1 MTSRTTRSTA
11 ATLVAIVVVIGTACW
26 AIDGSHPTATTS
38 SSMSSP
44 ASSPTSGSALPRG
57 VVTVTVGTPAGTVG

>member
-38 SSMSSP
+38 SSMSS
-44 ASSPTSGSALPRG
+44 SSSGPALPRG

>member
-38 SSMSSP
+38 SSLSS
-44 ASSPTSGSALPRG
+44 SSGSALPRG
-57 VVTVTVGTPAGTVG
+57 VVTVTVGAPAGPVG

>member
-1 MTSRTTRSTA
+1 
-11 ATLVAIVVVIGTACW
+11 VIGTACW

-57 VVTVTVGTPAGTVG
+57 IVTVTVGTPAGTVG